1 MSTSTMPEHVE
12 IRPDT
17 SSQSSDSLST
27 SDCLRFSQV
36 VEEVIEEVR
45 RVYPNIHTTL
55 PLKELLDPAEKK
67 RSKGVPRPQNCFM
80 LYRKDIRARF
90 TREGNALSVAE
101 SSRIAAESWRNL
113 PQEEKNFWHA
123 LYEIVKMQHA
133 IKYPNYKYQPV
144 RGKQAKKG
152 RGMMIVDG
160 IKRSDKDDK
169 SDKNGQMQYQGKF
182 SATEKI

>member
-1 MSTSTMPEHVE
+1 MPEHIE

-17 SSQSSDSLST
+17 SSQSSDST
-27 SDCLRFSQV
+27 SDCQQ

-45 RVYPNIHTTL
+45 RVYPNIHTTMGFR
-55 PLKELLDPAEKK
+55 ELLYPAEKK

-90 TREGNALSVAE
+90 AREGNALSVAE

-152 RGMMIVDG
+152 RGMIIVDG